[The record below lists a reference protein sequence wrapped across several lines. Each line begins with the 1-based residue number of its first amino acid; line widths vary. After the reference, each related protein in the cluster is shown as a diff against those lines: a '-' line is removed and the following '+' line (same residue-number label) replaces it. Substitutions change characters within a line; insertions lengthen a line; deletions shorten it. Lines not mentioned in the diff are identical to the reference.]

1 MSIVLRYV
9 DKNGYVKERFYGLV
23 HVKDTDA
30 STLKDGIC
38 FPLSQYN
45 LDVHNIRGQGYD
57 EQKFYPSDFA
67 EHEMMQLR
75 MQFEHFDHVRQL
87 SDFKSLETISNLCQW
102 LVKTRKSEIYPLVY
116 RVVTLILTLPVSTV
130 TTERSF
136 SAMNIIKNKL
146 HNKIEDEFLSNCLL
160 IYIEKEIAETF
171 DVDSIISDFCDMK
184 ERRVSFY

>member
-1 MSIVLRYV
+1 
-9 DKNGYVKERFYGLV
+9 
-23 HVKDTDA
+23 
-30 STLKDGIC
+30 
-38 FPLSQYN
+38 
-45 LDVHNIRGQGYD
+45 
-57 EQKFYPSDFA
+57 
-67 EHEMMQLR
+67 MMQLR